1 MPTRKKGEGKQDFMN
16 RCIPQVLE
24 EGTAKDRK
32 QAAAICHSM
41 FDRQSD
47 KPTGRKPM

>member
-1 MPTRKKGEGKQDFMN
+1 MPEPKKGEKKDDYIK
-16 RCIPQVLE
+16 RCIPQVLD

-32 QAAAICHSM
+32 QAAAICYSM
-41 FDRQSD
+41 FERKTK